1 MKQENFREVDSLLQ
15 KILKGE
21 ATSEEINHFSEWV
34 KDFHNEQ
41 YFDKFK
47 DMWHVAAD
55 YQFQK
60 NINESGETKR
70 FVSYIKLSK
79 RQYRN
84 RRRYMFASAAASII
98 ILFTVSYLT
107 GLVDFRP
114 AVNTD
119 FATLN
124 YSQDSVRVELNNG
137 KVIKNLKAPDKSI
150 TTIDNESIAQVVESS
165 KEGAVKYNAIS
176 TPAGERVTMVLSD
189 GSKVYL
195 TANSYLRYPSSFE
208 KDKREVTVSGRAYF
222 EVKKSTVP
230 FIVNTTDM
238 KIEVLGTSFD
248 VESKSTGDDA
258 SVILVE
264 GSVKVSAEGKTT
276 IIHPDEQMNLSRL
289 SRTMTVKPVDSK
301 LLTMWKDGVLI
312 VHGQTFSGLIES
324 ISSWYGVQIIDRTGV
339 SKSDKFNGRFDRED
353 IEAAIKAVCI
363 SAGTKYKIEEG
374 KLILEDL

>member
-34 KDFHNEQ
+34 KDFQNEQ

-60 NINESGETKR
+60 NVNESGETKR
-70 FVSYIKLSK
+70 FISYIKLSK

-84 RRRYMFASAAASII
+84 RRRYIFASAAASVI

-137 KVIKNLKAPDKSI
+137 RVVKNLKAADKSI

-248 VESKSTGDDA
+248 VESKATGDDA

>member
-1 MKQENFREVDSLLQ
+1 MKQENVSEIDSLLQ
-15 KILKGE
+15 KILNGNASTE
-21 ATSEEINHFSEWV
+21 DITHFAEWI
-34 KDFHNEQ
+34 KDYRNEQ

-47 DMWHVAAD
+47 DMWHVGAD
-55 YQFQK
+55 YQFLR
-60 NINESGETKR
+60 NLNVNGETNR
-70 FVSYIKLSK
+70 FVSYMKLSK
-79 RQYRN
+79 RRIVN
-84 RRRYMFASAAASII
+84 RHRYLIASAAASIV
-98 ILFTVSYLT
+98 ILFGISYLS
-107 GLVDFRP
+107 GLINFKP
-114 AVNTD
+114 AINTD
-119 FATLN
+119 FTSLK
-124 YSQDSVRVELNNG
+124 YSSDSVRVELDNG
-137 KVIKNLKAPDKSI
+137 KVIKNLKATDKSI
-150 TTIDNESIAQVVESS
+150 TTIDNESIAQVVESQ
-165 KEGAVKYNAIS
+165 KETPRKFNAIT
-176 TPAGERVTMVLSD
+176 TPSGERVTMVLAD

-195 TANSYLRYPSSFE
+195 TSNSYLRYPSSFD

-222 EVKKSTVP
+222 EVKKSTIP

-289 SRTMTVKPVDSK
+289 SRTMTVKQVDSK

-312 VHGQTFSGLIES
+312 VHGQSFSGLIES

-339 SKSDKFNGRFDRED
+339 SKKEKFNGRFDRED

-363 SAGTKYKIEEG
+363 NTGTKYRIEDG